1 MTYAD
6 VLTNAALLDPHA
18 WSDANVWTVA
28 LDATEARR
36 RGRSSGRGGFS
47 IGGLLLCI
55 GVVAVVIGLIIW
67 LSKRGKANQSQQQY
81 PQQQQFQQQ
90 QYPQGQQYPQPYPPQ
105 DFPGQQQ
112 YAPPQQYQQPYPSQ
126 PQQQYQQYP
135 QQQPYPPQQPYQPP
149 QPPQR

>member
-18 WSDANVWTVA
+18 WSDAQVWTVA

-36 RGRSSGRGGFS
+36 RSRSSGRGGFS

-55 GVVAVVIGLIIW
+55 GVVVVVIGLVIW
-67 LSKRGKANQSQQQY
+67 LRKRGSSNQSQQQY
-81 PQQQQFQQQ
+81 PQQPYQQQF
-90 QYPQGQQYPQPYPPQ
+90 PQAQQYPQPYPPQ
-105 DFPGQQQ
+105 QDFSGQPQ
-112 YAPPQQYQQPYPSQ
+112 YPAPPQYQQPYQQQ

-149 QPPQR
+149 HQ

>member
-18 WSDANVWTVA
+18 WSDAQVWTVA

-55 GVVAVVIGLIIW
+55 GVVAVVIGLVIW
-67 LSKRGKANQSQQQY
+67 LRKRGNSNQSQQQY
-81 PQQQQFQQQ
+81 PQQQYQQQ
-90 QYPQGQQYPQPYPPQ
+90 QFPQAQQYPQPYPPQ
-105 DFPGQQQ
+105 QAGQPQ
-112 YAPPQQYQQPYPSQ
+112 YPAPPQYQQPYQ
-126 PQQQYQQYP
+126 QQQYQQYP
-135 QQQPYPPQQPYQPP
+135 QQQPYQPQQPQQPYQPP
-149 QPPQR
+149 HTPQQ